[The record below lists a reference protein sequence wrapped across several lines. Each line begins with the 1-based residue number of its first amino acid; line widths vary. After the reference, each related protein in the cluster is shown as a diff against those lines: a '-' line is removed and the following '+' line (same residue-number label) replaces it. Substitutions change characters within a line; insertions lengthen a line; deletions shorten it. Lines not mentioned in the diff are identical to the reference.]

1 MPSDL
6 KVVMRLQS
14 LDGRVAELTKE
25 IATLPKHIAEIERKL
40 SGGERKLEADKG
52 ALAANQRDRKKMEG
66 DIQLNQSKI
75 SKLRDQMLAA
85 KNNEQYRA
93 FQHEIE
99 FCEAEIKKCEDRILD
114 LMGQSEPLDKNVKA
128 AEAALKQ
135 EKLQVESEKNEA
147 RQRTAK
153 DQEALRQLHEERK
166 GIVAALDPG
175 LVTNYER
182 IKKTRG
188 GIAIAEAVDGRCS
201 RCYISLRPQF
211 FQELKRGDKVMTC
224 ESCNRILFYAK
235 PESFEDQFGEPVQG
249 SRV

>member
-1 MPSDL
+1 MQSDL

-25 IATLPKHIAEIERKL
+25 IATLPKHIAEIEKKL
-40 SGGERKLEADKG
+40 SGGERRLEADKA
-52 ALAANQRDRKKMEG
+52 ALLANQRERKKSEG
-66 DIQLNQSKI
+66 DIELNRGKI
-75 SKLRDQMLAA
+75 SKLRDQMLSA

-99 FCEAEIKKCEDRILD
+99 FCEKEIKKCEDRILE
-114 LMGQSEPLDKNVKA
+114 LMGQSEPLDKNVKL
-128 AEAALKQ
+128 AESSLKQ
-135 EKLQVESEKNEA
+135 EKAKVEAEKAEA
-147 RQRTAK
+147 RERTAK
-153 DQEALRQLHEERK
+153 DQAALKELMEERK
-166 GIVAALDPG
+166 AIVASLNPS

-182 IKKTRG
+182 IRKTRG

-201 RCYISLRPQF
+201 RCFIALRPQF

-235 PESFEDQFGEPVQG
+235 PESFEDQISTPV
-249 SRV
+249 SH

>member
-1 MPSDL
+1 MQSDL

-25 IATLPKHIAEIERKL
+25 IATLPKHIAEIEKKL

-66 DIQLNQSKI
+66 DIQLNQGKI

-85 KNNEQYRA
+85 KNNDQYRA

-99 FCEAEIKKCEDRILD
+99 FCEKEIAKCEDRILE

-128 AEAALKQ
+128 AEASLKQ
-135 EKLQVESEKNEA
+135 EKVAVEAEKSEA
-147 RQRTAK
+147 RERTAK
-153 DQEALRQLHEERK
+153 DQAALKELYDERK
-166 GIVAALDPG
+166 GIVASLNPS
-175 LVTNYER
+175 LVSNYER

-188 GIAIAEAVDGRCS
+188 GIAIAEAVDGRCT
-201 RCYISLRPQF
+201 RCFITLRPQF
-211 FQELKRGDKVMTC
+211 YQELKRGDKVMTC
-224 ESCNRILFYAK
+224 ESCNRILFYSK
-235 PESFEDQFGEPVQG
+235 PESFEDQLGTTA
-249 SRV
+249 

>member
-1 MPSDL
+1 
-6 KVVMRLQS
+6 MRLQS

-25 IATLPKHIAEIERKL
+25 IATLPKHIAEIEKKL
-40 SGGERKLEADKG
+40 LGGERKLEADKG
-52 ALAANQRDRKKMEG
+52 ALAANQRDRKKMDG
-66 DIQLNQSKI
+66 DIQANQGKI

-99 FCEAEIKKCEDRILD
+99 FCEKEIRKCEDRILE
-114 LMGQSEPLDKNVKA
+114 LMGQSEALDKNVKA

-135 EKLQVESEKNEA
+135 EKAAVEAEKNEA

-153 DQEALRQLHEERK
+153 DQAALKELFEERK
-166 GIVAALDPG
+166 GIVASLDPG
-175 LVTNYER
+175 LVNNYER

-188 GIAIAEAVDGRCS
+188 GIAIAEAIDGRCS

-224 ESCNRILFYAK
+224 ESCNRILYYSRV
-235 PESFEDQFGEPVQG
+235 ESFEDQVGAPV
-249 SRV
+249 